1 MERSFKFEEM
11 NKYATIL
18 VTIIC
23 VLASCQSKT
32 SQTDTTRKENLKAKE
47 LLQGIW
53 LDNDSDTPFMH
64 IKGDTI
70 YYVESRN
77 APVFFRIIADSLYL
91 HGNEITRYQIDKQT
105 EYTFWF
111 HSLSD
116 HIIKL
121 YKSEN
126 QADTIAFSDYQHEII
141 PIYNEVTQKDSIVM
155 HGGKRYR
162 GYVYINPSTMKVFK
176 TSYSEDGMGMDNVYY
191 DNIIHIC
198 VYEGKNSIYA
208 SDITKQMFADT
219 IDPEFLQRAIL
230 SDMNFMGI
238 KNNSFYYQAFLCV
251 PESYVCNMV
260 NLYITLNGALT
271 IEAEEGYVIA
281 A

>member
-1 MERSFKFEEM
+1 M

-18 VTIIC
+18 MLLFCTFI
-23 VLASCQSKT
+23 SCQNKT
-32 SQTDTTRKENLKAKE
+32 SETNTPQKENKKAKE

-77 APVFFRIIADSLYL
+77 APVYFRIVADSLYL

-116 HIIKL
+116 HVIKL

-126 QADTIAFSDYQHEII
+126 LSDTVAFAGYQHQVI
-141 PIYNEVTQKDSIVM
+141 PIYNEVTQKDNVVM
-155 HGGKRYR
+155 HAGKRYR
-162 GYVYINPSTMKVFK
+162 GYVYINPSTMKVSK
-176 TSYSEDGMGMDNVYY
+176 TTYSEDGMGMDNVYY

-198 VYEGKNSIYA
+198 VYEGKNSLYA
-208 SDITKQMFADT
+208 SDITKQMFADI
-219 IDPEFLQRAIL
+219 IDPEFLRKAIL

-238 KNNSFYYQAFLCV
+238 KRNSFYYQAFLCV

-260 NLYITLNGALT
+260 NLYISFTGELSM
-271 IEAEEGYVIA
+271 EAEGGYE
-281 A
+281 